1 MTAILSNPP
10 VGKPRSQ
17 TVEDYLALPDTR
29 GFELDDGSLVEKNV
43 GVRSGWVGGYIFLL
57 ISVYVRER
65 SLGWVFPS
73 EVGYQCY
80 PGHPDRMRKPDV
92 SFVRRGRLPLE
103 KVTEPFILIAPDLV
117 VEVVSP
123 NDTVYD
129 LDRKIEEYL
138 EAGVRLVWVVNPEIR
153 KVRIYRVDG
162 TSGIVDERGT
172 ASGEDVLSGFQF
184 AVADL
189 FRETVTPI

>member
-1 MTAILSNPP
+1 
-10 VGKPRSQ
+10 VG
-17 TVEDYLALPDTR
+17 A
-29 GFELDDGSLVEKNV
+29 
-43 GVRSGWVGGYIFLL
+43 RSGWVGGYLYYL
-57 ISVYVRER
+57 ITTFVLKD

-73 EVGYQCY
+73 DVGYQCY

-92 SFVRRGRLPLE
+92 SFIRRGRLPGE

-138 EAGVRLVWVVNPEIR
+138 EAGVRLVWVVNPEVR

-172 ASGEDVLSGFQF
+172 VSGEDVLSGFQF